1 MESIK
6 EEYTSY
12 LPQDLISD
20 IENDSFEIRDEISIN
35 TLNEQ
40 DDFSFQT
47 PEQNF
52 FHCQS
57 FQNLIP
63 FNSFNQSFQ
72 LNNSNIIPY
81 VKSMNKIKKNILIN
95 QNFINSSFNYS
106 NKNNSFY
113 NINKIKE
120 NQFKN
125 FLLSNQNK
133 LLSLIMSYTGS
144 HYLQKLSYN
153 INSEEIDL
161 FINLINSNIQNI
173 MCNSYGNYLLQ
184 KIISKCNKE
193 QRIKILNYIKLSFN
207 EICKDNS
214 GNHCIQSLIDNIN
227 SEEEEKII
235 ENYIINHLMELSL
248 GNNSNHVIQ
257 KLIEKMYQREYL
269 INFILKNFFI
279 LTLNL
284 NGAAVAKKFISEI
297 KDEKIKKY
305 LILLIEKNYFKMCE
319 DQYSNYVIQ
328 YVIET
333 FGYFSCK
340 NIVNLILNNILI
352 FSVEKYASNVI
363 DKIIIIIRENDPLE
377 FFKIMMFLFTEKNF
391 NSVNRNK
398 FGQFVIANLI
408 KLIPKEY
415 RAIIKNQIINNNKDY
430 SKYVRILNLL
440 G

>member
-12 LPQDLISD
+12 LPQDLLTD

-35 TLNEQ
+35 TINEQ
-40 DDFSFQT
+40 DDFSFHT

-63 FNSFNQSFQ
+63 FNSYNQNFQ

-81 VKSMNKIKKNILIN
+81 VKSMDDIQKNFLIN
-95 QNFINSSFNYS
+95 QNFMNSSFNYS
-106 NKNNSFY
+106 NNNSFY
-113 NINKIKE
+113 NNGKIKE

-125 FLLSNQNK
+125 FILSNRNK

-144 HYLQKLSYN
+144 HYLQKLSHN

-161 FINLINSNIQNI
+161 FINLIYSNIENI

-184 KIISKCNKE
+184 KIISKCNKV

-377 FFKIMMFLFTEKNF
+377 FFKIMMFLFTENNF

-415 RAIIKNQIINNNKDY
+415 KPIIKNQIINNNKDY

>member
-12 LPQDLISD
+12 LPQDLLTD

-35 TLNEQ
+35 TINEQ
-40 DDFSFQT
+40 DDFSFHT

-63 FNSFNQSFQ
+63 FNSYNQNFQ

-81 VKSMNKIKKNILIN
+81 VKSMDDIQKNFLIN
-95 QNFINSSFNYS
+95 QNFMNSSFNYS
-106 NKNNSFY
+106 NNNSFY
-113 NINKIKE
+113 NNGKIKE
-120 NQFKN
+120 NQFKT
-125 FLLSNQNK
+125 FLLSNRNK

-144 HYLQKLSYN
+144 HYLQKLSHN

-161 FINLINSNIQNI
+161 FINLIYSNIENI

-184 KIISKCNKE
+184 KIISKCNKV

-363 DKIIIIIRENDPLE
+363 DKVIIIIRENDPLE
-377 FFKIMMFLFTEKNF
+377 FFKIMMFLFTENNF